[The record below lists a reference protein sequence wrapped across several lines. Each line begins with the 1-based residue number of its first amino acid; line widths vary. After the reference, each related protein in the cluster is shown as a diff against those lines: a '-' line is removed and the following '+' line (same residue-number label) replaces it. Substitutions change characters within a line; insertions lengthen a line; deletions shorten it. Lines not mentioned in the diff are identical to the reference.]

1 MLSNF
6 FQSFSLFGDTYWTAW
21 FAALCLSWLG
31 VIVVS
36 RNQGFLAAA
45 LAQASTLGIA
55 ISLLMEWGKPAL
67 FSVVFAV
74 AASLWM
80 AGKPSGS
87 RDGARREESTVWVFL
102 LGGSLST
109 LLLSKQPF
117 GLEEIQ
123 SLIASSIMGATATNK
138 IVFGIAAILTG
149 TLAWVSRARWAL
161 LLTDSVMAVAIGMR
175 VGVWYFGFALVLG
188 LLVGGATQTLGLLFT
203 FGCLVAPAYSARN
216 MSREIQ
222 PLFWIAPLVA
232 TVTVFAGLLLSNAW
246 DYPPGQMVVVT
257 QVVFLALTW
266 VYREFRGWFWG

>member
-45 LAQASTLGIA
+45 LAQASTLGISL
-55 ISLLMEWGKPAL
+55 SLLMEWGKPAL

-80 AGKPSGS
+80 SGKPSGS

-109 LLLSKQPF
+109 LLLSKQPY

-123 SLIASSIMGATATNK
+123 SLMASSIMGATATNK
-138 IVFGIAAILTG
+138 IVFGVAALLTG
-149 TLAWVSRARWAL
+149 IIAWVSRARWAL

-175 VGVWYFGFALVLG
+175 VRAWYIGFALALG

-203 FGCLVAPAYSARN
+203 FGCLVSPAYSARN
-216 MSREIQ
+216 LSREIQ

-232 TVTVFAGLLLSNAW
+232 TITVLVGLVLSNAW

-257 QVVFLALTW
+257 QVGFLAMTW